1 MQLTVIQL
9 MQEVAHWSLDLLW
22 KERWW
27 REYECSRDAGKH
39 RSEHDVVY
47 FTVILLRRSSFSS
60 IGPFAL
66 KIYPNTVMG
75 QNFYRQPHLMALISL
90 HSHFVLASAL

>member
-1 MQLTVIQL
+1 MQSTMGQL

-22 KERWW
+22 KEHWW

-47 FTVILLRRSSFSS
+47 FTVILLKRSSFSS

-66 KIYPNTVMG
+66 KIFPNTVMG
-75 QNFYRQPHLMALISL
+75 ATLRSTIS
-90 HSHFVLASAL
+90 

>member
-1 MQLTVIQL
+1 MQWTVIQL

-47 FTVILLRRSSFSS
+47 FTVILLKRSSFSS

-66 KIYPNTVMG
+66 KIFPNTVMG
-75 QNFYRQPHLMALISL
+75 ARLQCKLHLIALTSL
-90 HSHFVLASAL
+90 HSHLVLASAL